1 MDSTMYRSS
10 FVVIVMLRI
19 SCRKSAVSLEE
30 ENVSIAGSCCSWNIE
45 ETYLWV
51 FRTER
56 YPQPSP
62 RTEVYMSI
70 ELAPVVDDALRPCT
84 KASSATNLLKS
95 AMSCASLIHSLML
108 SDLAVCTYRP
118 MVCWKEV
125 KKQRSYAPLKMHGFS
140 KLVAHS

>member
-1 MDSTMYRSS
+1 MYRSS
-10 FVVIVMLRI
+10 FDVIVMLRI

-30 ENVSIAGSCCSWNIE
+30 KNVSIVGSRCSWNIE
-45 ETYLWV
+45 DTYPCV

-70 ELAPVVDDALRPCT
+70 ELAPVVDDALRPYT

-95 AMSCASLIHSLML
+95 AMSCPSLIHSLIL
-108 SDLAVCTYRP
+108 SALAVCTYRP
-118 MVCWKEV
+118 MVCWK
-125 KKQRSYAPLKMHGFS
+125 
-140 KLVAHS
+140 